1 MGVLETAIFY
11 LVIGAAIAFS
21 SLLIE
26 REQTH
31 AKRAALF
38 AGTLIFWPA
47 FAPFLF
53 NRVTARPKDAELA
66 PAPRAPETANDS
78 PLDRRIASTEAELLA
93 SMERLHG
100 VAETVLAPELARVR
114 KLAVALH
121 GMAKRLA
128 EMDRLLE
135 TPEFSAARAEALL
148 AELEAKVKDRDDA
161 RLLSVRAR
169 MRNIERVRAMRVKT
183 ADELER
189 AIFKMEEMSS
199 QMIVLELAGGA
210 EAEVVESMRELALS
224 IDAAVETSLAVA

>member
-11 LVIGAAIAFS
+11 LVIGAAVAFS

-26 REQTH
+26 REKTRLE
-31 AKRAALF
+31 RAVLF

-53 NRVTARPKDAELA
+53 GRVFAEPK
-66 PAPRAPETANDS
+66 APRATAATAPAEHDS
-78 PLDRRIASTEAELLA
+78 PLDRRIASTEGELLA

-121 GMAKRLA
+121 GMAKRLL

-148 AELEAKVKDRDDA
+148 AELETKVKDRDDA

-169 MRNIERVRAMRVKT
+169 MRNIERVRAMRAKT